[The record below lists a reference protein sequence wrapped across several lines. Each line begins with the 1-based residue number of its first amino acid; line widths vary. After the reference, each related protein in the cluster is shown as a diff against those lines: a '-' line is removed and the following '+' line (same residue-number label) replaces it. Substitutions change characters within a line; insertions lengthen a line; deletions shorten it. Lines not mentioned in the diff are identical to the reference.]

1 MWECVCLY
9 MYVACYQ
16 KHSYLLQVK
25 QMQETV
31 KEKLAQRCEIGK
43 EVFIQKYLNKG
54 VRLNL
59 NLLKQ
64 KGKFLNT
71 GVSQWSIAGGC

>member
-1 MWECVCLY
+1 
-9 MYVACYQ
+9 
-16 KHSYLLQVK
+16 
-25 QMQETV
+25 MQENV
-31 KEKLAQRCEIGK
+31 KEKLHHRCEIGK

-71 GVSQWSIAGGC
+71 GVSQWSIAGGCQRGGRSVGRDHLCLQISTDLDQS